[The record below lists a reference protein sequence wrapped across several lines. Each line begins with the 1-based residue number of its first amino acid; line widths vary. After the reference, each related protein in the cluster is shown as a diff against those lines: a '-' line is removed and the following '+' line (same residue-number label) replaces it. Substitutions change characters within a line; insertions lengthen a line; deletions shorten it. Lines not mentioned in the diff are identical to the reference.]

1 MTRVLYWNINNF
13 SQNKIY
19 DTSSA
24 ANRQRSRER
33 KDHILAILVQNPPD
47 VFVVGEVYDR
57 TPEVGFQGIT
67 INNTRRVGVACLRL
81 LAKIRRALGA
91 TWFLVPPLKIGNYG
105 RRESVAVFY
114 NSATLRFT
122 GPWAWCLPP
131 LGLNQSTDPATLASG
146 QLRSYPAA
154 WRACLPVPGT
164 PFNAAFT
171 DGLRPV
177 QEWQAAAQWEF
188 RDRYGARIDF
198 PTVDDRPPYHV
209 TFLDAAGRTVKIYAI
224 HTSPASA
231 PPAVGALDAIPG
243 IARPGR
249 NEVTVVIGDFNVDSF
264 GFFAAAYNGLR
275 AAGYE
280 MALDPDFGG
289 GPRAVRE
296 PYCMTHL
303 IKTELALPYTD
314 NGVPRDPTHNVYPRL
329 GYMGGTAIGGRRA
342 TDVGAIDNAFIRY
355 VLPARRPARFDT
367 TVVNTVVGTPYTGI
381 RPPAAAANLTQNLAY
396 APSLPNQVGV
406 GYVPPGGGVIGPMA
420 RLFQTWPE
428 FGVIYSTSDHLGLLV
443 DV

>member
-13 SQNKIY
+13 SLNKIY

-24 ANRQRSRER
+24 ARRQRSRER
-33 KDHILAILVQNPPD
+33 RTHILTVVAQNPPD
-47 VFVVGEVYDR
+47 IFVVGEVYDR
-57 TPEVGFQGIT
+57 TPEVGFQGIPV
-67 INNTRRVGVACLRL
+67 NQTRRVGVACLRL
-81 LAKIRRALGA
+81 LAKIRRRLGPA
-91 TWFLVPPLKIGNYG
+91 WCLVPPLKVGNYG

-146 QLRSYPAA
+146 QLRSYAAA
-154 WRACLPVPGT
+154 WRAGLPVPGT
-164 PFNAAFT
+164 PFNAGFT

-177 QEWQAAAQWEF
+177 QEWQGAAQWAF
-188 RDRYGARIDF
+188 RDRYGGVINF
-198 PTVDDRPPYHV
+198 PTVDDRAPYHV
-209 TFLDAAGRTVKIYAI
+209 TFLDGAGRTVKIYAI

-231 PPAVGALDAIPG
+231 PVAVGALSAIPG
-243 IARPGR
+243 IAAPAA

-264 GFFAAAYNGLR
+264 GFFVAAYNGLR

-280 MALDPDFGG
+280 MALDPNFAG

-303 IKTELALPYTD
+303 IKPDLALPYTD

-381 RPPAAAANLTQNLAY
+381 RPPAAAANLTLNLAN
-396 APSLPNQVGV
+396 PTTLPNPVGV

-428 FGVIYSTSDHLGLLV
+428 FGVIYSTSDHLAVLV